1 MPEGRERSGY
11 ARFAGGAA
19 RALPVAVIG
28 GAGYVGSI
36 TAAGLAHLGH
46 RVAAMDVNRER
57 LDQLAQGIAP
67 FREPGLEEVLRPA
80 LAAGRLT
87 FTDSL
92 PAALAEARVVFVA
105 VHTPRRDDGE
115 ADLSHVIDVATGL
128 GRHLPHYTV
137 ITVKST
143 VPVGSHQTIRQIL
156 EQFGRREGVDYDLVA
171 NPEFLREGHAVE
183 DFFYPD
189 RVIIGGAS
197 GDAMTLVREL
207 FEPLGAPI
215 LETSIE
221 NAQMTKYAANAF
233 LAMRVSFI
241 NEIANVC
248 ERLGADVDAVAH
260 GLGFDRRI
268 GHEYL
273 RPGIGFSGPC
283 LPKDLEG
290 LIRLAEDAGY
300 EPFFLK
306 AILEKNEQQRR
317 QIMGKVYG
325 LLGTSLYGRRIAVLG
340 LTFKP
345 GTDDVR
351 NSLAPQIV
359 DYLDRRGA
367 VVGAYDPEVPP
378 EQAPEGTIAGR
389 LASTVYEAA
398 EGADLLLVLTAWEE
412 FRALDYARLRGLMRT
427 PNLVDGVN
435 ALDAAALRR
444 VGFTYVSVG
453 RP

>member
-46 RVAAMDVNRER
+46 TVAAMDVNRER
-57 LDQLAQGIAP
+57 LAQLQQGIAP

-128 GRHLPHYTV
+128 GRHLQRYTV

-143 VPVGSHQTIRQIL
+143 VPVGSHQILRQIL
-156 EQFGRREGVDYDLVA
+156 EQFGRREGADYDLVA

-197 GDAMTLVREL
+197 SDAVTLVREL

-351 NSLAPQIV
+351 NSLAPEIV
-359 DYLDRRGA
+359 DYLARRGA
-367 VVGAYDPEVPP
+367 VVTAYDPEATP
-378 EQAPEGTIAGR
+378 ETANAGR
-389 LASTVYEAA
+389 LAATAA
-398 EGADLLLVLTAWEE
+398 DAADGADLLLLLTAWEE
-412 FRALDYARLRGLMRT
+412 FGTLDFERIRGLMRS

-435 ALDAAALRR
+435 LLDPAAMRR
-444 VGFTYVSVG
+444 LGFTYVSVG
-453 RP
+453 RL

>member
-1 MPEGRERSGY
+1 MASGRDEY
-11 ARFAGGAA
+11 ARFAGAA
-19 RALPVAVIG
+19 SRALPIAVVG
-28 GAGYVGSI
+28 GAGYVGSV
-36 TAAGLAHLGH
+36 TAAGLAYLGH
-46 RVAAMDVNRER
+46 RVVAMDVNQER
-57 LDQLAQGIAP
+57 LAQLQQGVAP

-87 FTDSL
+87 FTDAL
-92 PAALAEARVVFVA
+92 PQALAEARVVFIA

-115 ADLSHVIDVATGL
+115 ADLSHIIDVATGL
-128 GRHLPHYTV
+128 GRHLQRYTV
-137 ITVKST
+137 IAVKST
-143 VPVGSHQTIRQIL
+143 VPVGSHLTIRRVL
-156 EQFGRREGVDYDLVA
+156 DQFGRREGADYDLVA
-171 NPEFLREGHAVE
+171 NPEFLREGHAVK

-189 RVIIGGAS
+189 RVIIGGPS
-197 GDAMTLVREL
+197 SDAVTLVREL

-215 LETSIE
+215 LETTIE

-248 ERLGADVDAVAH
+248 ERLGADVGAVAH

-306 AILEKNEQQRR
+306 AILEKNDHQRR
-317 QIMGKVYG
+317 QIMGKVSA
-325 LLGTSLYGRRIAVLG
+325 LLGTSLYGRRIGVLG

-345 GTDDVR
+345 GTDDIR
-351 NSLAPQIV
+351 NSLAPEIV
-359 DYLDRRGA
+359 DYLVRRGA
-367 VVGAYDPEVPP
+367 VVSAYDPEVTPD
-378 EQAPEGTIAGR
+378 AATSGR
-389 LASTVYEAA
+389 LATTAYEAA
-398 EGADLLLVLTAWEE
+398 EGADLLLLLTACEE
-412 FRALDYARLRGLMRT
+412 FRTLDYERIRGLMRA

-435 ALDAAALRR
+435 VLDPHALRR
-444 VGFTYVSVG
+444 LGFTYVSVG

>member
-1 MPEGRERSGY
+1 VASSRDDFG
-11 ARFAGGAA
+11 RFAGTASRPLA
-19 RALPVAVIG
+19 IAVIG

-46 RVAAMDVNRER
+46 RVSAMDVNKER
-57 LDQLAQGIAP
+57 LAQLAQGEAP
-67 FREPGLEEVLRPA
+67 FREPGLEGVMRPA

-87 FTDSL
+87 FTDAL
-92 PAALAEARVVFVA
+92 PAALEEAQVAFVA
-105 VHTPRRDDGE
+105 VHTPRRNDGE
-115 ADLSHVIDVATGL
+115 ADLSHIIDVATGL
-128 GRHLPHYTV
+128 GRHLRRYTV
-137 ITVKST
+137 IAVKST
-143 VPVGSHQTIRQIL
+143 VPVGSQTTIRQIL
-156 EQFGRREGVDYDLVA
+156 EQFGRREGADYDLVS

-183 DFFYPD
+183 DFFYPE
-189 RVIIGGAS
+189 RVIIGGS
-197 GDAMTLVREL
+197 SSDAVALVREL

-215 LETSIE
+215 LETTIE

-248 ERLGADVDAVAH
+248 EHVGADVGAVAH

-268 GHEYL
+268 GPDYL

-290 LIRLAEDAGY
+290 LIRVAEDAGY

-306 AILEKNEQQRR
+306 AILEKNDHQRR
-317 QIMGKVYG
+317 QIMGKVYEM
-325 LLGTSLYGRRIAVLG
+325 LGTSLYGRRIGVFG

-351 NSLAPQIV
+351 NSFAPVIV
-359 DYLDRRGA
+359 DYLARRGA
-367 VVGAYDPEVPP
+367 VITAYDPEVTP
-378 EQAPEGTIAGR
+378 ETAIAGR
-389 LASTVYEAA
+389 LAATPYEAA
-398 EGADLLLVLTAWEE
+398 EGADLLLVLTGWEE
-412 FRALDYARLRGLMRT
+412 FAALDFERIRGVMRA

-435 ALDAAALRR
+435 VLDPDQMRKL
-444 VGFTYVSVG
+444 GFTYVSVG

>member
-1 MPEGRERSGY
+1 MPSGRERNGS
-11 ARFAGGAA
+11 ARFAGAAA
-19 RALPVAVIG
+19 RSLPIAVIG

-46 RVAAMDVNRER
+46 AVVAMDVNRER
-57 LDQLAQGIAP
+57 LAQLQQGMAP
-67 FREPGLEEVLRPA
+67 FREPGLEEVLRPS

-87 FTDSL
+87 FADAY
-92 PAALAEARVVFVA
+92 PAALAQARVVFIA

-115 ADLSHVIDVATGL
+115 ADLSHIIDVATGL
-128 GRHLPHYTV
+128 GRHLQRYTV
-137 ITVKST
+137 IAVKST
-143 VPVGSHQTIRQIL
+143 VPVGSQATIRQIL
-156 EQFGRREGVDYDLVA
+156 EQSGRREGADYDLVA

-189 RVIIGGAS
+189 RVIIGGS
-197 GDAMTLVREL
+197 SSDAVALVREL

-215 LETSIE
+215 LETTIE

-233 LAMRVSFI
+233 LALRVSFI

-248 ERLGADVDAVAH
+248 ERLGADVSAVAH

-300 EPFFLK
+300 EPFLLK
-306 AILEKNEQQRR
+306 AILEKNDHQRR

-351 NSLAPQIV
+351 NSLAPEIV
-359 DYLDRRGA
+359 DYLTRRGA
-367 VVGAYDPEVPP
+367 AVTAYDPEGRP
-378 EQAPEGTIAGR
+378 ETAISGR
-389 LASTVYEAA
+389 LAATPYEAA

-412 FRALDYARLRGLMRT
+412 FRALDYERIRGLMRV

-435 ALDAAALRR
+435 VLDPPTLRR
-444 VGFTYVSVG
+444 LGFTYVSVG